1 MINVL
6 IVDDSAAV
14 RLHLWS
20 ILESDPK
27 IRIMGAVGNGEEAVR
42 FVEDKRPDVI
52 TMDIDMPKMNG
63 LEFLDSL
70 KAHADIKTTPVV
82 ILTNLASDKDAEVAL
97 SKGAVKYIVK
107 SEHDPKE
114 VVNMVKEILAGYT
127 RDEVPKASN

>member
-1 MINVL
+1 MSKVL
-6 IVDDSAAV
+6 VVEDDPLMA
-14 RLHLWS
+14 RLYQKAFTFEGYDVLVAY
-20 ILESDPK
+20 D
-27 IRIMGAVGNGEEAVR
+27 GEEGLRKTKAEKPNLVLL
-42 FVEDKRPDVI
+42 
-52 TMDIDMPKMNG
+52 DIMMPKMNG

-97 SKGAVKYIVK
+97 TKGAVRYIVK

-127 RDEVPKASN
+127 RDEVPKASD

>member
-1 MINVL
+1 VAY
-6 IVDDSAAV
+6 D
-14 RLHLWS
+14 
-20 ILESDPK
+20 
-27 IRIMGAVGNGEEAVR
+27 GEEGLKKTKAEKPNLVLL
-42 FVEDKRPDVI
+42 
-52 TMDIDMPKMNG
+52 DIMMPKMNG

-82 ILTNLASDKDAEVAL
+82 ILTNLASDKDAEIAL

>member
-1 MINVL
+1 MPKVL
-6 IVDDSAAV
+6 VVEDDPLMA
-14 RLHLWS
+14 RLYQKAFTFEGYDVLVAY
-20 ILESDPK
+20 D
-27 IRIMGAVGNGEEAVR
+27 GEEGLKKTKAEKPNLVLL
-42 FVEDKRPDVI
+42 
-52 TMDIDMPKMNG
+52 DIMMPKMNG

-82 ILTNLASDKDAEVAL
+82 ILTNLASDKDAEIAL

>member
-1 MINVL
+1 MPKVL
-6 IVDDSAAV
+6 VVEDDPLMA
-14 RLHLWS
+14 RLYQKAFTFEGYDVLVAY
-20 ILESDPK
+20 D
-27 IRIMGAVGNGEEAVR
+27 GEEGLKKTKAEKPNLVLL
-42 FVEDKRPDVI
+42 
-52 TMDIDMPKMNG
+52 DIMMPKMNG

-97 SKGAVKYIVK
+97 SKGAVRYIVK